1 MKFIIGGAW
10 QGKRSYALQ
19 LAQNDIKNREESM
32 LEIETK
38 VAEGSLDS
46 YETAYSCRIIHDFQE
61 YVRRLLKE
69 EKNPEEFLWEIIK
82 RNPGVIITMNELGCG
97 IVPEAPFERTWREG
111 SGRIAVMI
119 AKQSSEVY
127 RLVCAIPTQIK

>member
-1 MKFIIGGAW
+1 MKLIIGGAW

-19 LAQNDIKNREESM
+19 LAHNDFKGREERKP
-32 LEIETK
+32 ENEFE
-38 VAEGSLDS
+38 VAEGKKDS
-46 YETAYSCRIIHDFQE
+46 YETAYSCRIIHNFQE

-69 EKNPEEFLWEIIK
+69 EKDPEEFLTEIIN

-97 IVPEAPFERTWREG
+97 IVPADPFDRQWREG
-111 SGRIAVMI
+111 SGRIAVKI